1 MTYLFTHH
9 DYLHL
14 HAISGFLVIANF
26 IYIFYNIV
34 LYGSGNYNVLL
45 CINHSILG
53 LLALQF
59 SLPTKR
65 NFEKPM
71 IWKEFRLHSILFTFR
86 HVFLTI
92 LTLYNFDYY
101 IIKHF
106 VIIITLYCADIITNN
121 YGDNNVRTTNS
132 MPYCDHLDIDS
143 INKIKISYTK
153 KQFGATL
160 FCILHSPDCNFLPLY
175 GLQFAPFMMTLVRK
189 GKIQTNTYH
198 IIYSIS
204 LLLPFYLYFIF
215 IRQLEFSISDMIFG
229 IFYDMVFTLRC
240 NYKIN
245 KYILWN
251 IILPI
256 FYYVYYYNGYNYSS
270 NILGY
275 IIIFRQIIIDYNIYK
290 CLINT

>member
-14 HAISGFLVIANF
+14 HAISGFLVIVNF

-45 CINHSILG
+45 CANHSILG

-71 IWKEFRLHSILFTFR
+71 IWKEFRLHSILFT
-86 HVFLTI
+86 
-92 LTLYNFDYY
+92 LYNFDYY

-121 YGDNNVRTTNS
+121 YGDNNSRTTNS

-143 INKIKISYTK
+143 INKIKLSYTK

-215 IRQLEFSISDMIFG
+215 VRQLEFSISDIIFG
-229 IFYDMVFTLRC
+229 IFYDIVFTLRC

-256 FYYVYYYNGYNYSS
+256 FYYMYYYNS
-270 NILGY
+270 
-275 IIIFRQIIIDYNIYK
+275 YNIKTNY
-290 CLINT
+290 N

>member
-45 CINHSILG
+45 CANHSFLG

-59 SLPTKR
+59 SLPIKR

-71 IWKEFRLHSILFTFR
+71 IWKEFRLHSIL
-86 HVFLTI
+86 

-121 YGDNNVRTTNS
+121 YGDNNYRTTNS
-132 MPYCDHLDIDS
+132 MPYCDHLDINS

-175 GLQFAPFMMTLVRK
+175 GLQSAPFMMTLVRK

-215 IRQLEFSISDMIFG
+215 VRQLEFSISDIIFG
-229 IFYDMVFTLRC
+229 IFYDIIFTLRC

-251 IILPI
+251 II
-256 FYYVYYYNGYNYSS
+256 FYYMCYNYSS

-275 IIIFRQIIIDYNIYK
+275 IIVLRQIIIDYNIYK
-290 CLINT
+290 CLIYT

>member
-14 HAISGFLVIANF
+14 HTISGFLVIANF

-45 CINHSILG
+45 CANHSFLG

-71 IWKEFRLHSILFTFR
+71 IWKEFRLHSILFT
-86 HVFLTI
+86 
-92 LTLYNFDYY
+92 LYNFDYY

-121 YGDNNVRTTNS
+121 YGDNNYRTTNS
-132 MPYCDHLDIDS
+132 MPYCDHLDINS

-175 GLQFAPFMMTLVRK
+175 GLQSAPFMMTLVRK

-215 IRQLEFSISDMIFG
+215 VRQLEFSISDIIFG
-229 IFYDMVFTLRC
+229 IFYDIIFTLRC

-256 FYYVYYYNGYNYSS
+256 FYYMCYNYSS

-275 IIIFRQIIIDYNIYK
+275 IIVLRQIIIDYNIYK
-290 CLINT
+290 CLIYT